1 MKKVASNIWCKE
13 FDFLIKDIAHKNES
27 IENYKIKGYSFV
39 GNGIMSNFEGIIYR
53 DNLLKQDTISFTYV
67 IPNIGRTKLSDLSV
81 YWSIDIP
88 FKGDKKYISFKR
100 FKKLLDIAVKEYQ
113 QMETDN

>member
-27 IENYKIKGYSFV
+27 IENYKVKGYSFV
-39 GNGIMSNFEGIIYR
+39 GDGIFEGIIYR

-67 IPNIGRTKLSDLSV
+67 RPNISLGRTKLSSLSV

-88 FKGDKKYISFKR
+88 FKGDKKKDYISFKR

-113 QMETDN
+113 QIDN